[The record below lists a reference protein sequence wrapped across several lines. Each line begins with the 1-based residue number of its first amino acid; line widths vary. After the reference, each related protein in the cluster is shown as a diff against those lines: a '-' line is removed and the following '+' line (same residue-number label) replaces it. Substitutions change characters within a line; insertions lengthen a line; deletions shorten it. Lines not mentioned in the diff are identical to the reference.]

1 GKPAGGV
8 PLRGRGLQPE
18 ARGGP
23 RRAERLPHGPGAADE
38 GGRRGGPHARV
49 HVRGDLARAGELVEG
64 GRRGHR
70 GADDASLR
78 RDSGPRSPT
87 RPGAAPGAAR
97 PVAAEA
103 MAAPVL
109 LGGVPAS
116 GRPGPTSRTLTRH
129 EHMSLGNARCRA
141 VRMAWMAAA
150 WLTVAPGRLAAQS
163 P

>member
-1 GKPAGGV
+1 A
-8 PLRGRGLQPE
+8 
-18 ARGGP
+18 
-23 RRAERLPHGPGAADE
+23 
-38 GGRRGGPHARV
+38 
-49 HVRGDLARAGELVEG
+49 
-64 GRRGHR
+64 
-70 GADDASLR
+70 
-78 RDSGPRSPT
+78 GPRSPT

-150 WLTVAPGRLAAQS
+150 WLTVVPGRLAAQWPLEATGDLICGGGS
-163 P
+163 GGFASEETTAPAVPVDLQVDVIAGPGSDGNGVLEPGEWVTVAPSWSNAGGEAITLSGV